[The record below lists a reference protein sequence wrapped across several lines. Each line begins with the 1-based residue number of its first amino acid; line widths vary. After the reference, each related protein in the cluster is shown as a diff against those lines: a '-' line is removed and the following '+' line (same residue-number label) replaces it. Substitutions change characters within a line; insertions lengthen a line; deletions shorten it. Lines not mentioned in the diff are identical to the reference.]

1 MSFSLRC
8 HTLDSQLNFDEKEER
23 LQGTSH
29 PAQSSQLL
37 GLSSVSKLATFF
49 QFLREASEEAIASD
63 NVIAFIDILNLV
75 FLMTNTLLMNVRLS
89 KSNS

>member
-8 HTLDSQLNFDEKEER
+8 HTLDSQLNFDEREEK
-23 LQGTSH
+23 LLDISH

-63 NVIAFIDILNLV
+63 NAIAFIDILNL
-75 FLMTNTLLMNVRLS
+75 TLGN
-89 KSNS
+89 KNIKI